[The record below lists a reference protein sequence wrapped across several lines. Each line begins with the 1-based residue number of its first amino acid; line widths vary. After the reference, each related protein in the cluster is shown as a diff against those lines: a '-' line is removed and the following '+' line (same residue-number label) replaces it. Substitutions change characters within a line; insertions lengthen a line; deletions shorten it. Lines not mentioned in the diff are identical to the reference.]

1 MISIYEHALAESPF
15 ITKRRDSSARSQQEA
30 EFDDIIGMLDLVDR
44 SDSDPL
50 ANVSFVAAKLDR
62 LPKYGPE
69 ELNLY
74 ALRDRQ
80 SSTDIIVTELKDKVQ
95 NLESSKTIDMVQMKV
110 NELNAMLDNFNS
122 NICNQLAETKQ
133 VCSAITTNA
142 LDKIGHVSNQLSTQ
156 IEQIQQAC
164 ARMAEPTASVPSPE
178 STNNNSVVLYGI
190 DENRDINVWRDKVAD
205 VLQFIVGRSVAV
217 NDMLRLGRY
226 SADRKRPI
234 LIKLFSAW
242 DCRLLTSG
250 ARKLKDYSSR
260 VYLKRD
266 EPLTARRK
274 ATFERLKYRAEREQK
289 EVVVVNDQL
298 IIDGITVFTL
308 QSGFVDSNNG
318 SVSIHNG

>member
-1 MISIYEHALAESPF
+1 M
-15 ITKRRDSSARSQQEA
+15 
-30 EFDDIIGMLDLVDR
+30 
-44 SDSDPL
+44 
-50 ANVSFVAAKLDR
+50 
-62 LPKYGPE
+62 
-69 ELNLY
+69 
-74 ALRDRQ
+74 
-80 SSTDIIVTELKDKVQ
+80 
-95 NLESSKTIDMVQMKV
+95 
-110 NELNAMLDNFNS
+110 
-122 NICNQLAETKQ
+122 LAETKQ
-133 VCSAITTNA
+133 VCSAITTSA

-242 DCRLLTSG
+242 DCHLLTSG